1 MGELLQRM
9 IAKEFQLDAPF
20 LQGGCSVAQR
30 EEMVQNFQNNP
41 AVPVF
46 ILSIKAAGTGL
57 NLTAANHVI
66 HYDLW
71 WNPAVENQATD
82 RAYRI
87 GQERT
92 VLVHRFVTENTFEDK
107 IDQLIQSKRNL
118 AELSVG
124 AGESFL
130 GQMSD
135 GELRALVR
143 L

>member
-1 MGELLQRM
+1 MGDLLAGM
-9 IAKEFQLDAPF
+9 IRDEFGLEVPF
-20 LQGGCSVAQR
+20 LHGGSSPNQR
-30 EEMVQNFQNNP
+30 EEMIRRFHEDP
-41 AVPVF
+41 TCPVF
-46 ILSIKAAGTGL
+46 LLSIKAAGTGL

-92 VLVHRFVTENTFEDK
+92 VFVHRLVTENTFEDR
-107 IDQLIQSKRNL
+107 IDALIQSKRDL

-124 AGESFL
+124 SGEQFL
-130 GQMSD
+130 GRMTD
-135 GELRALVR
+135 GELRELVG